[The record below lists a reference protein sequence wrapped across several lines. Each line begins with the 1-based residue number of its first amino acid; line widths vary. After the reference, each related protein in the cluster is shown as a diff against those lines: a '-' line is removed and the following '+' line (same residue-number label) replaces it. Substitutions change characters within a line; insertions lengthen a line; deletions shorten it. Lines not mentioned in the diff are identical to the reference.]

1 MNWDN
6 VKGDCV
12 IGGREGKGNRRGG
25 NYRIS
30 ANRFFPR
37 RIKFTLER
45 IYGGG
50 GYIRIGGLVLKRTPF
65 FQGAE

>member
-12 IGGREGKGNRRGG
+12 IGGREGKGNRKGG

-30 ANRFFPR
+30 AKNPSHAESSLRL
-37 RIKFTLER
+37 KEFTE
-45 IYGGG
+45 GVVTS
-50 GYIRIGGLVLKRTPF
+50 GL
-65 FQGAE
+65 GDSC